1 MDIVF
6 SSQFK
11 SFVFSF
17 ILQTIVKIDPIIINS
32 MPTIILTG
40 INSFISIKA
49 KIGDKTG
56 LKKNTKEVVFADVFS
71 IDLK

>member
-1 MDIVF
+1 
-6 SSQFK
+6 
-11 SFVFSF
+11 
-17 ILQTIVKIDPIIINS
+17 